1 MKPAF
6 RSGRTSL
13 QETRF
18 ATLASCG
25 LVFILAA
32 LHPTVALG
40 QQGEGAAASVAYA
53 GSASSPTSATDSLL
67 WSLRTAEAR
76 TRVPRNALFA
86 GAGMTAVGLVFTVA
100 WAAKNCTR
108 SDGQSI
114 CATDSQPG
122 LAGAGALFLVSGSL
136 IMLSSGI
143 VLGVRNGKRR
153 HLLKEADRERKS
165 SAHWDAESG
174 LLRF

>member
-1 MKPAF
+1 MKPA
-6 RSGRTSL
+6 
-13 QETRF
+13 TRPGQF
-18 ATLASCG
+18 ATWTRWG
-25 LVFILAA
+25 LVFILAT

-40 QQGEGAAASVAYA
+40 QQGEGAAARVAYA

-108 SDGQSI
+108 SDAQSI

-153 HLLKEADRERKS
+153 HLLKEADRERKP

>member
-1 MKPAF
+1 MKPAT
-6 RSGRTSL
+6 R
-13 QETRF
+13 EPRF
-18 ATLASCG
+18 ATWPRWG
-25 LVFILAA
+25 LVFILATLQPA
-32 LHPTVALG
+32 VAVG

-108 SDGQSI
+108 SDAQSV

-153 HLLKEADRERKS
+153 HLLKEVDRQPKS
-165 SAHWDAESG
+165 SAHWDVESG

>member
-1 MKPAF
+1 MKPAT
-6 RSGRTSL
+6 R
-13 QETRF
+13 EPRF
-18 ATLASCG
+18 ATWTRWG
-25 LVFILAA
+25 LVLTLTT
-32 LHPTVALG
+32 LHPTVALA
-40 QQGEGAAASVAYA
+40 QQGEGAAPSAAYA
-53 GSASSPTSATDSLL
+53 SAASSRTSATDSLL

-76 TRVPRNALFA
+76 TRVPRNALLA

-108 SDGQSI
+108 SDAQSI

-143 VLGVRNGKRR
+143 VLGVWNGKRR
-153 HLLKEADRERKS
+153 HLLKEVDRQRKS
-165 SAHWDAESG
+165 SANWDAESG